1 MQGAGTQSTV
11 STPEVGQVIVN
22 GVPLTAPA
30 ATYQALR
37 AQRSELGDQLRGLED
52 RRREL
57 SARLDESSINS
68 SDRVGMEGRLK
79 EIDQR
84 ISDMD
89 KQIAAADAQVASA
102 AAIPGAAIEPPP
114 PPRQGPPEEM
124 FVLSGIFMVVV
135 LLPLTIAYA
144 RRIWRRGGAMVAA
157 LPHEIGERFTR
168 LEQSVDSIAV
178 EVERIGE
185 GQRFVTRLFTEQGM
199 PRAVGAGAAEP
210 IEVKA
215 REGAPHA
222 RR

>member
-1 MQGAGTQSTV
+1 MQTPPATGAGQLFV
-11 STPEVGQVIVN
+11 DGK
-22 GVPLTAPA
+22 PLTAPA
-30 ATYQALR
+30 DVYQALR
-37 AQRSELGDQLRGLED
+37 AQRRELGDQLSGLEN
-52 RRREL
+52 RRRDL
-57 SARLDESSINS
+57 SARLDESSNGA
-68 SDRVGMEGRLK
+68 DRVGLEGRLK

-89 KQIAAADAQVASA
+89 KQIAVSDAQVATA

-114 PPRQGPPEEM
+114 PPREGPPEGVYVLGGM
-124 FVLSGIFMVVV
+124 FIVAV
-135 LLPLTIAYA
+135 LLPLSIAFA
-144 RRIWRRGGAMVAA
+144 RRILRRGASIVAA

-185 GQRFVTRLFTEQGM
+185 GQRFVTRLFAEQGM

-215 REGAPHA
+215 RDAAPHV